1 MQINTLG
8 RVVTGTLALALVLTL
23 FSALACA
30 QEGGAAP
37 ADEAAELAKKL
48 ANPVASLI
56 SVPLKWSW
64 DTGIGPADANR
75 NTFIVQPVIPF
86 SIGDDWNLITRT
98 IIPYVDAESPVV
110 SGSDASG
117 LGDILQSFFFSPK
130 APTSN
135 GWVLAVGP
143 AISYPTASEDVLGS
157 EKWSAGPTALMLKQ
171 DRGWT
176 YGVLANHLWSF
187 AGNDERA
194 YTSATFVQPF
204 LSFTTKTRTTWG
216 VNTESVYD
224 WRGGQWTIPI
234 NVSVSQLKKIGK
246 RPVSFGFTARA
257 YADRPAGGPDWG
269 LSATF
274 TLLYPR

>member
-8 RVVTGTLALALVLTL
+8 RAVTGTLALVLTL

-30 QEGGAAP
+30 QEGGTAP
-37 ADEAAELAKKL
+37 VDEAAELAKKL

-98 IIPYVDAESPVV
+98 IIPYVDAESPIV

-257 YADRPAGGPDWG
+257 YVDRPAGGPDWG